1 MSEKPPCDLP
11 HFLEIGRHRDRAGRG
26 RYQWIKR
33 GIITLFVVFIAAAFF
48 NVFGQRAVAT
58 TTSASGTTLRLTTPR
73 ALRLG
78 LIYQTSIDITS
89 AHAIH
94 TPVMVLSSGW
104 FDGATLNS
112 SEPSAVAENH
122 RPAGVAFAYSGIPRG
137 GHVSLWFQWSVNP
150 RTPFGTAR
158 SRFRCMTVAINP
170 CPHHPRHRVPII
182 MDLVVRCL
190 ILFPLVLILTR
201 VVTRRELRSLE
212 PFDLVLLVVLGDMLQ
227 QGITQNDQSVTGRF
241 RSCSGRRTSSRSR
254 RSPGAGRW

>member
-33 GIITLFVVFIAAAFF
+33 GIITLFVVFIAAALF
-48 NVFGQRAVAT
+48 NVFGQPAVAT

-94 TPVMVLSSGW
+94 TPVLVLSSGW

-150 RTPFGTAR
+150 T
-158 SRFRCMTVAINP
+158 
-170 CPHHPRHRVPII
+170 HPVWNRAQSVSLYDGSH
-182 MDLVVRCL
+182 L
-190 ILFPLVLILTR
+190 ILAHTIH
-201 VVTRRELRSLE
+201 VTVY
-212 PFDLVLLVVLGDMLQ
+212 P
-227 QGITQNDQSVTGRF
+227 
-241 RSCSGRRTSSRSR
+241 
-254 RSPGAGRW
+254 